1 MSHTNIPLACQE
13 VYSLSVSCGEGKNT
27 AQARKVRRG
36 YSLKQPAFLFL
47 VNILHCKCI
56 SSTEIHL
63 QYSFILNKI
72 RCDLLQLR
80 FLIHIITVWIYL
92 YCTCKL
98 IFINIF
104 FKRCTALCHI
114 ILGVLMKR
122 NNMLTWMTTWYNQNT
137 RPARKGDSEDKV
149 NNSPNLLTVK
159 HCVQ

>member
-1 MSHTNIPLACQE
+1 MSHTNIPLACQA

-56 SSTEIHL
+56 SSTKVHL
-63 QYSFILNKI
+63 QYSFSLHKI
-72 RCDLLQLR
+72 RCDLLQLS
-80 FLIHIITVWIYL
+80 FLIYIITVWIYM
-92 YCTCKL
+92 YCTCKS

-104 FKRCTALCHI
+104 FKQWTALCHM

-122 NNMLTWMTTWYNQNT
+122 NNMLTWTTTWYNQNT